1 MKPWMLL
8 ALMLV
13 SAVGWSA
20 PQEIETFSR
29 NSQFQGVKISPD
41 GGHLAVLMP
50 LEGKNVLAILDAK
63 TMETTYVA
71 RFPGN
76 KQVGDYH
83 WVNDERVIIEL
94 QYFKGWFEQPMS
106 AGEWFAV
113 NVDGSRARNV
123 FGYQAGSSQTGTR
136 ISRGQSTYGYGTIVD
151 LLKGQDDHI
160 LISSTPFSRSGNTK
174 PQLLKLNVYTGRTR
188 KADYSPVARGQF
200 LTDHNGEARFVV
212 GVTSEGVNQIFYR
225 KTVDDDWSLFY
236 ENDEASWSLMPLA
249 FASDSEVYIQA
260 ADDKAV
266 TGVFKLDLESGE
278 RTLVFRDKV
287 ADPSHYW
294 FSADGR
300 HLYALEVEPDYPEYV
315 FVDKARPEAALLKGL
330 LGALPGNQVRIVS
343 QTEDGKQAVVFAFSD
358 RHPGAYYLYDQSNN
372 SLKLLMQ
379 SRPWVDAEKSAEM
392 TPIEFTARD
401 GTLIRGYL
409 TLPAGREAKNLPMV
423 VNPHGGPHGPRDWWG
438 YNSEAQLLADRG
450 IAVLQVNF
458 RGSGGYGS
466 AFQSAGYKRWG
477 SDIQYDIIDATRY
490 VIDQGIADKSR
501 VCIYGASF
509 GGYSALQS
517 AIIEPDM
524 FACSVGFVGIYDL
537 PLMFEEGDTTE
548 TEYGLRILD
557 KYLGNDEAQ
566 LKAFSPVYHVDKL
579 KAPVLLIH
587 GEEDERAPIEHAERL
602 KAALEAKQ
610 HSLQWVVMDK
620 EGHGFY
626 NEDNRTEMYETL
638 LGFLETHLKL

>member
-50 LEGKNVLAILDAK
+50 KDGKNVLAILDAN
-63 TMETTYVA
+63 TMQTTYVA

-83 WVNDERVIIEL
+83 WANDERVIIEL
-94 QYFKGWFEQPMS
+94 QYFKGWFTQPVS
-106 AGEWFAV
+106 AGEWYAV

-123 FGYQAGSSQTGTR
+123 FGYQAGGSTGSR
-136 ISRGQSTYGYGTIVD
+136 IPRAQSTYGYGSIVD
-151 LLKGQDDHI
+151 LLPDDKKHI
-160 LISSTPFSRSGNTK
+160 LISSTPFSRSGDTK
-174 PQLLKLNVYTGRTR
+174 PQLLKLNVYTGKTR
-188 KADYSPVARGQF
+188 KAGYSPVASGTF
-200 LTDHNGEARFVV
+200 LTDHNGDARFVT
-212 GVTSEGVNQIFYR
+212 GVTSRGVLQIYYR
-225 KTVDDDWSLFY
+225 KKAGDDWALFY
-236 ENDEASWSLMPLA
+236 ENENAYMELAPLA
-249 FASDSEVYIQA
+249 FASDSEVYIAA
-260 ADDKAV
+260 ADDAAI

-278 RTLVFRDKV
+278 RTLVYRDKV
-287 ADPSHYW
+287 ADPSNYW

-300 HLYALEVEPDYPEYV
+300 HLYALEVSPDYPEYV
-315 FVDKARPEAALLKGL
+315 FVDKARPESALLKGL
-330 LGALPGNQVRIVS
+330 LGALPGNQVRIAS
-343 QTEDGKQAVVFAFSD
+343 QTEDGNKAVVFAFSD
-358 RHPGAYYLYDQSNN
+358 RNPGTYYLYDKSDN
-372 SLKLLMQ
+372 SLMVLLQ

-401 GTLIRGYL
+401 GTLVRGYL

-438 YNSEAQLLADRG
+438 YNAEAQLLADRG

-458 RGSGGYGS
+458 RGSGGYGG
-466 AFQSAGYKRWG
+466 AFEAAGYLRWG

-524 FACSVGFVGIYDL
+524 FACSVGFVGVYDL
-537 PLMFEEGDTTE
+537 PLMFEEGDVPDSG
-548 TEYGLRILD
+548 YGLR
-557 KYLGNDEAQ
+557 YLNKVLGQDQAQ